1 MEKGQFSLIEEFQLI
16 SVEGNEKN
24 IKLPSGEHC
33 YNNHYKQELPK
44 DAAMSR
50 QKFENRI
57 SAKFQ
62 SPPGYPVITKRKTVT
77 LQAEKFNRHDLNE
90 SQHHL

>member
-24 IKLPSGEHC
+24 IKLPSDEHC
-33 YNNHYKQELPK
+33 CNYYYKQDLPK
-44 DAAMSR
+44 NAAMKG

-57 SAKFQ
+57 S
-62 SPPGYPVITKRKTVT
+62 T
-77 LQAEKFNRHDLNE
+77 
-90 SQHHL
+90 

>member
-24 IKLPSGEHC
+24 IKLPSGEHY
-33 YNNHYKQELPK
+33 YNNYYKQELPK

-57 SAKFQ
+57 SAQFQ
-62 SPPGYPVITKRKTVT
+62 RLSPKRSSNYK
-77 LQAEKFNRHDLNE
+77 EK
-90 SQHHL
+90 Q